1 MLVVKVV
8 SPLSS
13 RESFTVLG
21 EDDVPVAPVERYLK
35 YLTDIERSPNTIK
48 AYAHDLK
55 DWFTF
60 LGGRGLDWQSVSLE
74 DIGAFVVWLRLP
86 TALRQGG
93 IAVLPSVEHHC
104 GESTVNRKLSALA
117 AFYLH
122 AVRDGIDVGELLTTW
137 QIGGSRGGWKP
148 FLHHISKHM
157 PSPRRT
163 VSLKAPKKLPRVL
176 TPGEVQTL
184 LDACDRLR
192 DRFLLAL
199 LYDAGMRIGEALG
212 LRHSDIAAAE
222 RQVTVC
228 RRDNDNRARAKSLT
242 ARIVPVSAELIR
254 LYADYLHAEYGDLDS
269 DYVFDAGPAGPAHGR
284 CSLRIPPRRIGVRR
298 GRRRIRRRVLPR
310 HRLRTQR
317 PRPWSVSRS
326 PPAMGQRGPPRPRRV
341 HCLDR
346 SALAQT
352 SPQPGMSGRRLRLR
366 VGSRRIVSAACAT
379 VGTRRAAAP
388 GLVVT

>member
-60 LGGRGLDWQSVSLE
+60 LGGRGLDWRSVSLE
-74 DIGAFVVWLRLP
+74 DVGAFVAWLRLP

-93 IAVLPSVEHHC
+93 IAVLPAVEHHC

-157 PSPRRT
+157 PRPRRT
-163 VSLKAPKKLPRVL
+163 VSLTAPKKLPRVL

-184 LDACDRLR
+184 LDACGRLR

-199 LYDAGMRIGEALG
+199 LYDTGMRIGEALG

-242 ARIVPVSAELIR
+242 SRTVPVSAELIR

-269 DYVFDAGPAGPAHGR
+269 DYVFVNLWGRPHGHP
-284 CSLRIPPRRIGVRR
+284 LTYGAVYDL
-298 GRRRIRRRVLPR
+298 V
-310 HRLRTQR
+310 
-317 PRPWSVSRS
+317 
-326 PPAMGQRGPPRPRRV
+326 
-341 HCLDR
+341 
-346 SALAQT
+346 
-352 SPQPGMSGRRLRLR
+352 RRLRRRTDIGFDPHWLR
-366 VGSRRIVSAACAT
+366 HTAATRMLRDGIGLEVVAKLLGHANVTVTAAT
-379 VGTRRAAAP
+379 YGHLNVEDARKAMEHAGWFIGKAQVN
-388 GLVVT
+388 L